1 MSPKLQL
8 TEVGESHPLL
18 EMNEMSTPNNDY
30 TAPQTPP
37 RSRPFDMAL
46 NTDRRLLR
54 TSLLGVLCFGLLLSE
69 SSLAQVSGG
78 SITGT
83 ATDPTGAVIPGATV
97 TIVNRGT
104 GVVQTLQ
111 TTPTGLFNEPN
122 LDPGNYDVTVK
133 AAGFS
138 SVKAE
143 AIVDVGHDTVLT
155 MKLPVGTATVEVI
168 NVLSAVQTVDL
179 GSTQLNQTVDGKTLR
194 ELPLNGRDWTSLSI
208 LEPNVHTVDNQLSI
222 SAGDNSR
229 SNRGVGT
236 QISIGGTRPQQNNYR
251 LDGITTNDYSGAGPG
266 GALGGTLGVDAI
278 QEFTVVTSNA
288 TSDYGRTSGGVV
300 SAVTREGTNHFHG
313 SAYEFIRNSALDAK
327 NYFSTTTAPFRRNQF
342 GGTIGGPIYK
352 NKAFFFFNYEGLRQS
367 RTTATIDTVPSP
379 NAAKGLLQCT
389 QTATASNKNCLT
401 PAGTVVP
408 ANGVGLQQ
416 FRIDPNSA
424 PYLALYPLPNAGI
437 NGDTGTWTF
446 NSSASAT
453 EDLYTG
459 RADYVFSDKDSMH
472 ATALNDAST
481 DSQPDGFNFV
491 ETGLD
496 ITRRVY
502 SVQESHMFSSNVANF
517 LHAGYAYTSSI
528 APASSTPINP
538 LATDASLGFVPG
550 ANVGEIQIG
559 GLSTFF
565 GGVDAEGI
573 YFFRYHSYQVGD
585 DLYITKG
592 AHSIQAGFSYERIQS
607 NDIGNV
613 TNGYYVF
620 GSYANFIGNAPTSFT
635 SNIPGKSIP
644 IYLRQNVYGAYLTD
658 TYHFRPNLTIS
669 AGIRYEPISSVGE
682 KYGHLGVMLTPTDP
696 APTVVSSLFS
706 NPSFLNFSPRVGV
719 AWDPFGAG
727 KTSVR
732 AAFGIYDTL
741 PLTYLFALN
750 TVSVAPFGATANLSP
765 APVGSFGSY
774 SANASNPHLAYN
786 LAIAN
791 PTSKTAYIQR
801 NFSRPYVQQYIL
813 NVQQELAKGVSF
825 EFGYTGSHGVRQPLK
840 SNDGNIVEPLATS
853 TIQNLTWPALVPT
866 TTSKGTTYATS
877 GTKLNPA
884 VGAEDTTLFNVST
897 TYNALNVALRGS
909 GRNYR
914 LGISYTWA
922 KSLDESSSSNGG
934 TNFVNSLIAPFP
946 NYVGRFKGPSDFNIA
961 QNIVVNGLYTL
972 PGIKNGNSFVN
983 AVSSGYQLG
992 SIFRVASGLPFTP
1005 LISGDP
1011 LGLSSANTFSLPNR
1025 LYGPGCNGNPTD
1037 MSQKNNYNFLKR
1049 QCFAYPMPIPGP
1061 NGSYF
1066 PQIGNLARN
1075 SINGPGITT
1084 LDVSAVKNTAVPKF
1098 GELARI
1104 EFRAEAF
1111 NVLNHPNFQVPS
1123 RANSVIYNGST
1134 VPSVAGKASDLQLL
1148 TITSTAERQIQFGLK
1163 LIF

>member
-1 MSPKLQL
+1 
-8 TEVGESHPLL
+8 
-18 EMNEMSTPNNDY
+18 MNEMLNTNNYY
-30 TAPQTPP
+30 TAPQIPP
-37 RSRPFDMAL
+37 SSHASDVTW
-46 NTDRRLLR
+46 NTCRRLLW
-54 TSLLGVLCFGLLLSE
+54 TSLLAVLCFGLFLSVP
-69 SSLAQVSGG
+69 SLAQVAGG

-83 ATDPTGAVIPGATV
+83 VTDPTGAVIPGATV

-104 GVVQTLQ
+104 GVGQTLK
-111 TTPTGLFNEPN
+111 TTPAGLFNKPN
-122 LDPGNYDVTVK
+122 LDPGNYDVTIE
-133 AAGFS
+133 ALGFS
-138 SVKAE
+138 SVKTE

-155 MKLPVGTATVEVI
+155 MKLPVGTVSDQVI
-168 NVLSAVQTVDL
+168 DVLSAAPTVDL

-300 SAVTREGTNHFHG
+300 SAVTRQGTNQFHG

-327 NYFSTTTAPFRRNQF
+327 NYFSTTTAPFKRNQF
-342 GGTIGGPIYK
+342 GGTIGGPIHK

-379 NAAKGLLQCT
+379 NADKGLLQCT
-389 QTATASNKNCLT
+389 QTATASNKSCLT
-401 PAGTVVP
+401 GPGGTVVP

-416 FRIDPNSA
+416 FAVDSNAA
-424 PYLALYPLPNAGI
+424 PYLALYPQPNAGI
-437 NGDTGTWTF
+437 NGDTGTWIF
-446 NSSASAT
+446 DSSAHAT

-459 RADYVFSDKDSMH
+459 RADYTFSAKDSMH

-491 ETGLD
+491 VTGLD
-496 ITRRVY
+496 ITRKVY
-502 SVQESHMFSSNVANF
+502 SVQESHVFSSNIANF
-517 LHAGYAYTSSI
+517 LHAGYAYTFSI
-528 APASSTPINP
+528 APASSTAINP
-538 LATDASLGFVPG
+538 LAKDPALGFVPS

-565 GGVDAEGI
+565 GGVNAEGV
-573 YFFRYHSYQVGD
+573 YSWRYHSYQAGD

-592 AHSIQAGFSYERIQS
+592 AHSIQVGLSYERIQS

-613 TNGYYVF
+613 TNGFYVF
-620 GSYANFIGNAPTSFT
+620 GSFANFIGNAPTSFT

-644 IYLRQNVYGAYLTD
+644 IYLRQNVYGAYLMD
-658 TYHFRPNLTIS
+658 TYHFRSNLTFT
-669 AGIRYEPISSVGE
+669 AGVRYEPISPVGE

-696 APTVVSSLFS
+696 APTVVSSLYS
-706 NPSFLNFSPRVGV
+706 NPSLLNLSPRLGV

-741 PLTYLFALN
+741 PLTYLFTLN
-750 TVSVAPFGATANLSP
+750 TVSVAPFGSTANLTA
-765 APVGSFGSY
+765 APVGSFGAY
-774 SANASNPHLAYN
+774 STNASNPKLAYN

-791 PTSKTAYIQR
+791 PTNKTAYIQQ
-801 NFSRPYVQQYIL
+801 NFSRPYLEQYIL
-813 NVQQELAKGVSF
+813 NIQQELAKGVSL
-825 EFGYTGSHGVRQPLK
+825 ELGYTGSHGIRQPLK
-840 SNDGNIVEPLATS
+840 SNDGNIVEPLPTS
-853 TIQNLTWPALVPT
+853 TIQNLVWPALVPM

-884 VGAEDTTLFNVST
+884 VGAEDTTLFNEST

-934 TNFVNSLIAPFP
+934 TNYTNSLIAPFP
-946 NYVGRFKGPSDFNIA
+946 NYIGRFKGPSDFNIA
-961 QNIVVNGLYTL
+961 QNIVINGLYTL
-972 PGIKNGNSFVN
+972 QGAKNGNSFVKT
-983 AVSSGYQLG
+983 VSSGYQLG
-992 SIFRVASGLPFTP
+992 GIVRVASGLPFTP

-1025 LYGPGCNGNPTD
+1025 VFGSGCSGNPTD
-1037 MSQKNNYNFLKR
+1037 MSQKNSYAFLKR
-1049 QCFAYPMPIPGP
+1049 QCFSYPMPIPGP
-1061 NGSYF
+1061 NGTYF
-1066 PQIGNLARN
+1066 PQLGNEGRN
-1075 SINGPGITT
+1075 SIYGPGITT
-1084 LDVSAVKNTAVPKF
+1084 LDISAVKNTAVPRF
-1098 GELARI
+1098 GELARV

-1111 NVLNHPNFQVPS
+1111 NVLNHPNFSVPA
-1123 RANSVIYNGST
+1123 RANSVIYKAST
-1134 VPSVAGKASDLQLL
+1134 VPSTPGGASNLQQL
-1148 TITSTAERQIQFGLK
+1148 TTTSTAERQIQFGLK

>member
-1 MSPKLQL
+1 
-8 TEVGESHPLL
+8 
-18 EMNEMSTPNNDY
+18 MSTTNNHC

-37 RSRPFDMAL
+37 SSRPSADMAS
-46 NTDRRLLR
+46 NTSHRLVG
-54 TSLLGVLCFGLLLSE
+54 TSLAVLCLGLFLSVP
-69 SSLAQVSGG
+69 SSGQVSGG

-83 ATDPTGAVIPGATV
+83 VTDPTGAVIPDATV
-97 TIVNRGT
+97 NIVARGT
-104 GVVQTLQ
+104 GVGHILK
-111 TTPTGLFNEPN
+111 TTPTGLFNQPN
-122 LDPGNYDVTVK
+122 LDPGNYDVTIE
-133 AAGFS
+133 AQGFS
-138 SVKAE
+138 SVKTE
-143 AIVDVGHDTVLT
+143 AIVDVGHDTVLAI
-155 MKLPVGTATVEVI
+155 KLPVGTVSNQVI
-168 NVLSAVQTVDL
+168 DVLSASPTVDL

-251 LDGITTNDYSGAGPG
+251 LDGVTTNDYSGAGPG

-300 SAVTREGTNHFHG
+300 SAVTREGTNQFHG
-313 SAYEFIRNSALDAK
+313 SAYEFFRNSALDAK
-327 NYFSTTTAPFRRNQF
+327 NYFSTTTAPFKRNQF
-342 GGTIGGPIYK
+342 GGTIGGPIHK
-352 NKAFFFFNYEGLRQS
+352 DKAFFFFNYEGLRQS

-379 NAAKGLLQCT
+379 NAHKGLLQCT
-389 QTATASNKNCLT
+389 QTATASNKSCLT
-401 PAGTVVP
+401 DPGGTVAP
-408 ANGVGLQQ
+408 PNSVGLQQ
-416 FRIDPNSA
+416 FTIDPNVA
-424 PYLALYPLPNAGI
+424 PYLILYPQPNAGI

-446 NSSASAT
+446 NSSADST

-459 RADYVFSDKDSMH
+459 RADYTFSDKDSMH

-491 ETGLD
+491 LTGLD

-502 SVQESHMFSSNVANF
+502 SVQESHTFSPNIVNF
-517 LHAGYAYTSSI
+517 IHAGYAYTFSI
-528 APASSTPINP
+528 APASSTAINP
-538 LATDASLGFVPG
+538 LANDTALGFVPG
-550 ANVGEIQIG
+550 ANVGEMQIG

-565 GGVDAEGI
+565 GGVNAEGV
-573 YFFRYHSYQVGD
+573 YAWHYHSYQAGD
-585 DLYITKG
+585 DVYITRG

-607 NDIGNV
+607 NDLGNV

-644 IYLRQNVYGAYLTD
+644 IYLRQSVYGAYLMD
-658 TYHFRPNLTIS
+658 TYHFRKNLTLT
-669 AGIRYEPISSVGE
+669 AGLRYEPISSVGE

-696 APTVVSSLFS
+696 APTVVSTLYS
-706 NPSFLNFSPRVGV
+706 NPSLLNFSPRVGV
-719 AWDPFGAG
+719 AWDPFGDG

-732 AAFGIYDTL
+732 AAFGIYDML
-741 PLTYLFALN
+741 PLTYLFTLS
-750 TVSVAPFGATANLSP
+750 TVSVAPFGTTANLSP
-765 APVGSFGSY
+765 APVGSFGAY
-774 SANASNPHLAYN
+774 STNTSNPKLAYN

-791 PTSKTAYIQR
+791 PTNKTAYIQR
-801 NFSRPYVQQYIL
+801 NFSRPYIEQYIL
-813 NVQQELAKGVSF
+813 NVQQELARGVSV
-825 EFGYTGSHGVRQPLK
+825 EAGYIGSHGVRMPLK
-840 SNDGNIVEPLATS
+840 SNDGNIVEPLPTS

-884 VGAEDTTLFNVST
+884 VGAEDTTLFNEST
-897 TYNALNVALRGS
+897 IYNALIVALRGS
-909 GRNYR
+909 GQNYR
-914 LGISYTWA
+914 LGISYTWS

-934 TNFVNSLIAPFP
+934 TNYVNSLIAPFP
-946 NYVGRFKGPSDFNIA
+946 NYIARFKGPSDFNVA
-961 QNIVVNGLYTL
+961 QNIVINGLYNL
-972 PGIKNGNSFVN
+972 QGSKNGNSFVK

-992 SIFRVASGLPFTP
+992 GIFRVATGLPFTP

-1011 LGLSSANTFSLPNR
+1011 LGLSSANTFSFPNR
-1025 LYGPGCNGNPTD
+1025 LYGPGCTGNPTD

-1049 QCFAYPMPIPGP
+1049 QCFSYPMPIPGP
-1061 NGSYF
+1061 NGTYF

-1075 SINGPGITT
+1075 SIYGPGITS
-1084 LDVSAVKNTAVPKF
+1084 LDISMVKNTAVPKF
-1098 GELARI
+1098 GELARV

-1123 RANSVIYNGST
+1123 RANSVIYKGST
-1134 VPSVAGKASDLQLL
+1134 VPSTPGGASDLQLL
-1148 TITSTAERQIQFGLK
+1148 TVTSTTERQIQFGLK